1 MCDDPIGVGSQ
12 VVLLLLYL
20 RVVFAPFFIYRNQYE
35 TGKRHQIGINNK
47 LSFKAV
53 YMVKAQFMQNK
64 LHHAVPVHVLACV

>member
-35 TGKRHQIGINNK
+35 TGKTPPNWDKQQIEFQ
-47 LSFKAV
+47 SCV
-53 YMVKAQFMQNK
+53 YGKGTIYAK
-64 LHHAVPVHVLACV
+64 